1 MSGAMAPEA
10 ETIIRQTE
18 TINRLMGNSTTQVER
33 LQRQLD
39 GAYAA
44 QQRFAQ
50 AQQTINS
57 ALERGRLSQERAN
70 ELLTL
75 AQQRFQSAGAAAQ
88 SYSVAN
94 DNAARSGRN
103 FGGVIGQAGFQI
115 QDFAVQVQS
124 GTSALTALSQ
134 QGSQLLGAFGTGGA
148 IAGAVLTIGLL
159 ATQFLTGGD
168 AAKAFNDALDKTR
181 TLYDA
186 LNEAAERRAEGQARE
201 IERTQ
206 RLRDYYASLTEE
218 QRRGA
223 EVAARAAETALQTQA
238 ARMVEGA
245 TGRIRPLLA
254 GGQADDFGL
263 ARTPE
268 QLRAVEAAMQSMD
281 LAGGQAQAQLLR
293 LIGALDEAAR
303 SSTRYAPA
311 ANAARDALLP
321 LIEQFGRLDAASRAA
336 GRGIDEVAMAQR
348 TLQTQIAQAN
358 VGQGLTAQLF
368 QAQQQAARY
377 ARGDIAGARAATRE
391 QEIEA
396 RRGALIQEET
406 ERSRRSFP
414 EGTDRAVI
422 DEALR
427 SRRDQIEREATR
439 LANLE
444 RENREAEERA
454 RQAEREAE
462 RNARRGAVEDRREE
476 RLTERALRERN
487 QLIAS
492 LDGEAAANIRLE
504 ESLRRI
510 EEARK
515 RNLLSEQ
522 EANELS
528 QQVRAR
534 RDQEIV
540 RANDKSQLYA
550 EDTKR
555 LATLNRELSDIMG
568 SAFQDLVRDGKS
580 FEDTLKN
587 IERQLL
593 RLGDKYLL
601 QPLLDQ
607 LAQLAMARLG
617 GGGGGAGGGLGGIL
631 SSLAGSGGGSEVI
644 GTGIA
649 KGIEVAASAVLHTG
663 GVVGRDGQTR
673 VVPIRAFDGAP
684 RFHTGGMAGGMR
696 FANDEVPAI
705 LRRGEMVLTERQQAA
720 MSKGSTINQTVVVKA
735 EDPGAF
741 NRTRGQMARDMRRD
755 LARASRS
762 V

>member
-1 MSGAMAPEA
+1 MAPEA

-159 ATQFLTGGD
+159 ATQLLTGGD
-168 AAKAFNDALDKTR
+168 AAKLFNDALDKTR
-181 TLYDA
+181 AIYDA

-238 ARMVEGA
+238 ARMLEGA

-254 GGQADDFGL
+254 SGQADDFGL

-311 ANAARDALLP
+311 ANAARDALVP

-391 QEIEA
+391 QEIEQ
-396 RRGALIQEET
+396 RRAALIQEET

-422 DEALR
+422 DEALS

-444 RENREAEERA
+444 RQNREAEERA

-617 GGGGGAGGGLGGIL
+617 GGAGGGLGGIL

-644 GTGIA
+644 GAGIA

-673 VVPIRAFDGAP
+673 VVPIGAFDGAP

-720 MSKGSTINQTVVVKA
+720 MTKGGTINQTVVIKA

-762 V
+762 A